1 MGARCRLFVAEM
13 GLNPRPSWTGIVTFI
28 LGAMTIFYTLC
39 VLDGP
44 AMGQSNVTAQ
54 PGGGQPLNIT
64 ADRIDHLQEFDIYE
78 AEGSVVVTQG
88 AWRLTADHVTIRT
101 LPGILI
107 AVGHVRLNDPSSE
120 AFAERLELNVNTEAG
135 IMVNGT
141 LFVKPSNSFLTGRF
155 FQRFSEDHY
164 RVKDGT
170 FTNCDAARGET
181 PAWRFKFEDLDVNTG
196 DSVAMKKG
204 WLCVND
210 RAIVPIPT
218 LTYPLTTRRSGF
230 LIPSPGYDN
239 RFGLHYQQ
247 GYFWAINPS
256 QDLTISPFYYS
267 NLGYGSDFDYRYFID
282 RRSRGHWFV
291 SALQQTEL
299 PNVSGVDQSSSDA
312 RQTRALITGNH
323 IQQVTSSLLVQA
335 QVSLVSDREYLQQ
348 LSNSGAQRASPS
360 GESSLLGTQKLPY
373 GNAYMLAQYLQ
384 PLNAGGPDTFQR
396 LPEVGYVL
404 PNVSPYGL
412 PFLMNLD
419 TNFVNFYR
427 EQGFTLNR
435 MDLLPG
441 LTTDVIDLGHVVGFT
456 PHFKGRQVYYTR
468 GIQSDDALHRETFWA
483 ALDVTSKLSRR
494 FAQRDGRTFLH
505 TMEPSV
511 IYEYVPSSNQSDIAQ
526 IDQVDDLPKKNLLT
540 YALRSRVLE
549 QQINGQSF
557 NWLDLTL
564 AQSYHVGA
572 VQTLAREFTPGVP
585 PFIGSITQPL
595 QPATVPVDGKKFS
608 DMWLRAVIGNTAP
621 EFFRP
626 PSLTTDFNRSPTA
639 GTLLPPRNQY
649 LTVDAFLDPYRGT
662 LSQWNTD
669 FRVQQSNY
677 WYVEVGQRY
686 ARDGNRVRRGDVWN
700 PISFNEVYAPTAEV
714 QFVTAGGGF
723 RTPWGW
729 TIGAKGYYD
738 IENGR
743 SPEYDIVGLYQNPCK
758 CWSLGLYYLQFPDRA
773 QYSFMFSMTGIGWTE
788 NFGTTVLRTVLGPLL
803 VGDRGLPWAAPG
815 GPYGRIENAL
825 PTPSM
830 PIGRYN
836 SP

>member
-1 MGARCRLFVAEM
+1 M
-13 GLNPRPSWTGIVTFI
+13 GLNPRPYWTGVVAFI
-28 LGAMTIFYTLC
+28 LGAMPIFCALC
-39 VLDGP
+39 VLDRS
-44 AMGQSNVTAQ
+44 ALGQSHVTTQ
-54 PGGGQPLNIT
+54 PAGGQPLNIT

-88 AWRLTADHVTIRT
+88 GWRLTADHVTIRT

-107 AVGHVRLNDPSSE
+107 AVGHVRLSDPSSE
-120 AFAERLELNVNTEAG
+120 ASAERLELNVNTEAG
-135 IMVNGT
+135 VMANGT
-141 LFVKPSNSFLTGRF
+141 LFAKPSNSFMTGRF

-170 FTNCDAARGET
+170 FTNCDAAHGET

-196 DSVAMKKG
+196 DSVAMKSG

-210 RAIVPIPT
+210 RPIIPIPT

-230 LIPSPGYDN
+230 LIPTPGYDN

-256 QDLTISPFYYS
+256 QDLTISPSYYS
-267 NLGYGSDFDYRYFID
+267 SLGYGSDFDYRYFLD

-299 PNVSGVDQSSSDA
+299 PSVSGVDQNRSDSQRA
-312 RQTRALITGNH
+312 RALITGNH
-323 IQQVTSSLLVQA
+323 IQQVTPNLLVQG

-412 PFLMNLD
+412 PILLNLD
-419 TNFVNFYR
+419 SNFVNFYR

-435 MDLLPG
+435 MDLVPG
-441 LTTDVIDLGHVVGFT
+441 LTTDVFDLGHVVGFT
-456 PHFKGRQVYYTR
+456 PYFKAREVYYTR
-468 GIQSDDALHRETFWA
+468 GIQSDSALHRETFWA
-483 ALDVTSKLSRR
+483 ALDATSKLSRR
-494 FAQRDGRTFLH
+494 FAQQDGGTYLH
-505 TMEPSV
+505 TLEPSV
-511 IYEYVPSSNQSDIAQ
+511 IYEYVPQSDQSDITQ

-549 QQINGQSF
+549 QKINGQSF

-572 VQTLAREFTPGVP
+572 VQTRAREFTPGVL
-585 PFIGSITQPL
+585 PFIGSLTQPL
-595 QPATVPVDGKKFS
+595 QPATVPIEGRKFS

-626 PSLTTDFNRSPTA
+626 PSLTTDFSRSPTA

-649 LTVDAFLDPYRGT
+649 LTVDAFFDPYRGT
-662 LSQWNTD
+662 FSQWNTD

-686 ARDGNRVRRGDVWN
+686 SRDGNRVRRGDLWN

-714 QFVTAGGGF
+714 QFATAGGGF

-729 TIGAKGYYD
+729 TFGAKGYYD
-738 IENGR
+738 VKNGR
-743 SPEYDIVGLYQNPCK
+743 SPEYDLVGLYQNPCK

-773 QYSFMFSMTGIGWTE
+773 QYNFMFSMTGIGWTE

-815 GPYGRIENAL
+815 GPYGRIENVL

-830 PIGRYN
+830 PIGR
-836 SP
+836 